1 MDLQTYADTISFRR
15 VNKKFHSDD
24 CPICYMPI
32 EPTQNIIF
40 NCAHNACTNCVVTY
54 LKRTT
59 DRREVPTCFLCRSPL
74 NVFDTRN
81 RDFKRRVMTMLQS
94 QNLAHEIRRTNRR
107 LLDDIFA
114 DQMLPIGTEQ
124 AHNDPINEMGRAHF
138 FVIQIRGIPRS
149 YYLVFGIGKTM
160 LLMFFFVLMWRCF
173 ISLNE

>member
-15 VNKKFHSDD
+15 VDKKFHSDD

-40 NCAHNACTNCVVTY
+40 NCAHNACTDCVVTY
-54 LKRTT
+54 LKKTT
-59 DRREVPTCFLCRSPL
+59 DRRELPTCFLCRSPL
-74 NVFDTRN
+74 SVFDTRN

-124 AHNDPINEMGRAHF
+124 AHNEPHF
-138 FVIQIRGIPRS
+138 FVIHIRGIPQS
-149 YYLVFGIGKTM
+149 FYLAFGMGRIV
-160 LLMFFFVLMWRCF
+160 FVLFFMLYMWKCF